1 MNERVF
7 TPSETA
13 QLFNIGDS
21 TLRKWCI
28 HLERVGYTFTQD
40 IHGHRSFT
48 ERDQDALQLMQ
59 DCLSK
64 RMTYEDASQAMLSA
78 PQLPS
83 DASEVE
89 SKAQYLPSSAD
100 LMLLNISGQV
110 EKLVE

>member
-28 HLERVGYTFTQD
+28 HLERVGYTFN
-40 IHGHRSFT
+40 GHRSFT
-48 ERDQDALQLMQ
+48 ERDQDTLRLMQ

-64 RMTYEDASQAMLSA
+64 RMTYEDASQAVLGA

-83 DASEVE
+83 DVSEVE
-89 SKAQYLPSSAD
+89 SKAHHNYLHQ
-100 LMLLNISGQV
+100 LT
-110 EKLVE
+110 